1 MCLCNVLF
9 LIKYKT
15 HVFSV
20 FRIFREQKYKHMI
33 FELKLV
39 FEVQKYKFF
48 RQFLGKIMHFWVK
61 TKPWVRLRKLFSSLV
76 KLN

>member
-15 HVFSV
+15 HVFSI

-39 FEVQKYKFF
+39 FEVQVFSSVFGQNYA
-48 RQFLGKIMHFWVK
+48 FLGQNK
-61 TKPWVRLRKLFSSLV
+61 TMS
-76 KLN
+76 